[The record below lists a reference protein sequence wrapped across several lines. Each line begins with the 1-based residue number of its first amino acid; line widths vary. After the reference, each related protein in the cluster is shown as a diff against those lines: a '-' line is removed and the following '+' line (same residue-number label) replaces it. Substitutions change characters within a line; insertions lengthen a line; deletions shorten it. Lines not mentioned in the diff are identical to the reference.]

1 MHKSVKIV
9 FWPAAIAAVLLLLAG
24 EAMEN
29 MVYYSLGMGLF
40 GVLFLLGLWQEHRR
54 RAENNRRPINSV
66 EATVVSHYTRRERVG
81 HTTVT
86 RWYITF
92 GPADGSPTLT
102 FEVSQLDYE
111 DFDLGEIGPLRYRG
125 WEFLSFGVKD
135 KSDFKPMAPLPEE
148 YEYRPGE
155 PKSICQRIGEKL
167 KAMKPAR
174 TASAK
179 HTEVQNNSIL
189 THELDE

>member
-1 MHKSVKIV
+1 MKRVIYILG
-9 FWPAAIAAVLLLLAG
+9 WAAGIGMVVLFSSAEATGELRYALCGGCCIGAFVLL
-24 EAMEN
+24 
-29 MVYYSLGMGLF
+29 SLWHERL
-40 GVLFLLGLWQEHRR
+40 R
-54 RAENNRRPINSV
+54 RAENVKQPIVAV
-66 EATVVSHYTRRERVG
+66 EASVCSRRMTTERAG
-81 HTTVT
+81 KQHVT
-86 RWYITF
+86 RYW
-92 GPADGSPTLT
+92 LT
-102 FEVSQLDYE
+102 FRTEDGKRLEFNVSQLVYE
-111 DFDLGEIGPLRYRG
+111 DFDDGEAGPLRYRG

-155 PKSICQRIGEKL
+155 PKSIRQRIGEKL

-179 HTEVQNNSIL
+179 HTEVQNDSIL